1 MKDDN
6 GNKRI
11 KWLAISGFAT
21 GVLLYII
28 LNVLIPAFFY
38 VIRDIL

>member
-1 MKDDN
+1 MKENDSN
-6 GNKRI
+6 RRRR
-11 KWLAISGFAT
+11 WLGIIGFAT